1 MGRPSNN
8 YNNGYTREKLPASS
22 RRSFWGGGYDYEEKE
37 KQRSTG
43 GSLVARNKSCNWT
56 PIAKKTT
63 AANTTTTGMGRV
75 ERSSKPRLS
84 NQSRRQEIDRRDNF
98 TPQEEELLIKLHAT
112 IGARWTI
119 IAQQLP
125 GRGEGEVKSV
135 WNTKLKKKLTAMGI
149 DPVTHKPF
157 SQILSDYIGNVGGF
171 SPSSCNN
178 DCSPAAA
185 QLQPPPPHFN
195 ATLKTTTIMSSN
207 YTEPPPPLTLGDGN
221 DCSGAVA
228 NGGNYT
234 DLLSE
239 LQAIKSIANYSAPG
253 PTTSSSLSSS
263 SSLPIPS
270 PVLLPTS
277 GGDNNNNNDHEEEEE
292 MMMRNDYMNSSSPA
306 AGFSWCDF
314 LLEDAFLPAAA
325 GGDWGEGPQQPQG
338 EFDDEGCC
346 RKMASHRRNLAAAS
360 VDPTPNSRQ
369 QPISSSSTAAGH
381 RHPNPDPTRPST
393 TIRSISRHF
402 SNLYSNHKH
411 LLSKA
416 SLKDGRLVDSSC
428 PAALTKSKSQQ
439 HGGANSQPLKK
450 KSHKEQDPD
459 FIIKKSGS
467 GGGGD
472 EIKKSS
478 ADPDAKAEVDDYEE
492 AEKRRPSLSQETG
505 GGGGGRRRSFSSSK
519 IELADFLSCN
529 SAKVVAVDMPPFMQI
544 HAVGCARKVF
554 DSLEKFTS
562 KALAFSLKKEFD
574 GVYGPAWHCIVGKS
588 FGSFVTHSVGGF
600 IYFSMDPKLYVLLF
614 KTTVQRAD

>member
-1 MGRPSNN
+1 
-8 YNNGYTREKLPASS
+8 
-22 RRSFWGGGYDYEEKE
+22 
-37 KQRSTG
+37 
-43 GSLVARNKSCNWT
+43 
-56 PIAKKTT
+56 
-63 AANTTTTGMGRV
+63 
-75 ERSSKPRLS
+75 
-84 NQSRRQEIDRRDNF
+84 
-98 TPQEEELLIKLHAT
+98 
-112 IGARWTI
+112 
-119 IAQQLP
+119 
-125 GRGEGEVKSV
+125 
-135 WNTKLKKKLTAMGI
+135 
-149 DPVTHKPF
+149 
-157 SQILSDYIGNVGGF
+157 
-171 SPSSCNN
+171 
-178 DCSPAAA
+178 
-185 QLQPPPPHFN
+185 
-195 ATLKTTTIMSSN
+195 
-207 YTEPPPPLTLGDGN
+207 
-221 DCSGAVA
+221 
-228 NGGNYT
+228 
-234 DLLSE
+234 
-239 LQAIKSIANYSAPG
+239 
-253 PTTSSSLSSS
+253 
-263 SSLPIPS
+263 
-270 PVLLPTS
+270 
-277 GGDNNNNNDHEEEEE
+277 
-292 MMMRNDYMNSSSPA
+292 
-306 AGFSWCDF
+306 
-314 LLEDAFLPAAA
+314 
-325 GGDWGEGPQQPQG
+325 
-338 EFDDEGCC
+338 
-346 RKMASHRRNLAAAS
+346 MASHRRNLAAAS
-360 VDPTPNSRQ
+360 VDPTPNSLQ

-439 HGGANSQPLKK
+439 HGGANSQPIKK

-459 FIIKKSGS
+459 FIIQKSGS